1 MVELPIHFLFVAR
14 SAVFVDPSVV
24 DDERVDRLRGDVE
37 HPQPGLAQEQQEEQE
52 ALLQRQP
59 QFARCLVEKLLIH
72 ALGRELTAADR
83 PAIRTIVEQAATNGY
98 RLRDLVLLCCES
110 ELLIQK

>member
-1 MVELPIHFLFVAR
+1 VIGFK
-14 SAVFVDPSVV
+14 
-24 DDERVDRLRGDVE
+24 
-37 HPQPGLAQEQQEEQE
+37 E

-59 QFARCLVEKLLIH
+59 QFARSLVEKLLIH

-83 PAIRTIVEQAATNGY
+83 PAIRRIVEQAATNGY

-110 ELLIQK
+110 ELITRK

>member
-1 MVELPIHFLFVAR
+1 VAG
-14 SAVFVDPSVV
+14 FKD
-24 DDERVDRLRGDVE
+24 
-37 HPQPGLAQEQQEEQE
+37 Q
-52 ALLQRQP
+52 LLKRQP

-83 PAIRTIVEQAATNGY
+83 PAIRAILDRAAADGF

-110 ELLIQK
+110 DLLIRK